1 MLVKLIL
8 KETHTQT
15 EMAVTGQQQDGAGGC
30 DEFGSLGEGIGLW
43 LADLSGEDTF
53 QFSRV
58 KSQL

>member
-30 DEFGSLGEGIGLW
+30 DGFGSLGEGIGLW
-43 LADLSGEDTF
+43 FADLSGEDTF
-53 QFSRV
+53 QFPE
-58 KSQL
+58 